1 MRVLG
6 DEIRAYSVERKR
18 REGKGRF
25 WGIAEGEE
33 SGTWTL
39 LDWPNLLALLSSN
52 SLRGSEEK
60 SESEEDAEDSGFE
73 GIIS

>member
-1 MRVLG
+1 MKF
-6 DEIRAYSVERKR
+6 RAYSTGRKR

-25 WGIAEGEE
+25 GGIAGGEE
-33 SGTWTL
+33 SGTLTL
-39 LDWPNLLALLSSN
+39 PDWPNLLGLPSSN

-60 SESEEDAEDSGFE
+60 PESEEDAEDSGFE

>member
-18 REGKGRF
+18 REGIGRF
-25 WGIAEGEE
+25 EADGKTTFG
-33 SGTWTL
+33 SF
-39 LDWPNLLALLSSN
+39 LDNSEPLGLPSSN

-60 SESEEDAEDSGFE
+60 PESEEDVEDSGFE
-73 GIIS
+73 GITS

>member
-1 MRVLG
+1 MKF
-6 DEIRAYSVERKR
+6 RAYSTGRKR

-25 WGIAEGEE
+25 WGIGEGEE
-33 SGTWTL
+33 PGTWAL
-39 LDWPNLLALLSSN
+39 LDWPNLLALPSSN

>member
-1 MRVLG
+1 MKL
-6 DEIRAYSVERKR
+6 EPIQWSVEG
-18 REGKGRF
+18 GKGKDVF
-25 WGIAEGEE
+25 GGIAGGEE
-33 SGTWTL
+33 SGTWAL
-39 LDWPNLLALLSSN
+39 LDWPNLLALPSSN

>member
-6 DEIRAYSVERKR
+6 DETRAYSVERKR

-25 WGIAEGEE
+25 WGIGEGEE
-33 SGTWTL
+33 SGTWKL
-39 LDWPNLLALLSSN
+39 PDWPNFLALPSSN

-60 SESEEDAEDSGFE
+60 PESEEVEVDSGFE

>member
-6 DEIRAYSVERKR
+6 DEIRAYSVDRKR

-25 WGIAEGEE
+25 EADGKTTL
-33 SGTWTL
+33 GTF
-39 LDWPNLLALLSSN
+39 LDSSEPLGLPSSK

>member
-25 WGIAEGEE
+25 EADGKTTL
-33 SGTWTL
+33 GTF
-39 LDWPNLLALLSSN
+39 LDSSEPLGLTSSN

-60 SESEEDAEDSGFE
+60 PESEEDAEDGGFE